1 MFKSF
6 LRKFEPRFSLS
17 DADRDALEQANVHGR
32 FVGPRTDLLSEG
44 DVPDHLHIIRSGL
57 ACRCKFLPDG
67 SRVILAFLIPG
78 DVCDLNVPVI
88 GALDHSIVT
97 LTLCEVV
104 RVPHDI
110 LGRLTAGYPSLDRIL
125 RCAALVDEA
134 ILREWLLVVGHR
146 PADKRL
152 AHVFC
157 ELLVRFES
165 VGLATANRY
174 ELPLTQVDL
183 SDALGLSPVH
193 VNRTLGSLKR
203 RRLVTLEGKQVAI
216 PDVEALKA
224 FAMFDPA
231 YLYLAPDANA
241 PRVA

>member
-1 MFKSF
+1 M
-6 LRKFEPRFSLS
+6 P
-17 DADRDALEQANVHGR
+17 
-32 FVGPRTDLLSEG
+32 
-44 DVPDHLHIIRSGL
+44 I
-57 ACRCKFLPDG
+57 
-67 SRVILAFLIPG
+67 
-78 DVCDLNVPVI
+78 I
-88 GALDHSIVT
+88 GALDHSIAT
-97 LTLCEVV
+97 LTLCEVA
-104 RVPHDI
+104 RVPHDV
-110 LGRLTAGYPSLDRIL
+110 LGRLTASYPSLDHVL

-146 PADKRL
+146 PADRRL

-157 ELLVRFES
+157 ELLVRFQS
-165 VGLATANRY
+165 VGLATGNGY

-203 RRLVTLEGKQVAI
+203 RRLIALDGKRVAI
-216 PDVEALKA
+216 PDVEALKD

-231 YLYLAPDANA
+231 YLHLAPEANA